1 VERATH
7 QTTRRANER
16 LVLRTIYERG
26 AISRADVAR
35 TTGLTRTTVSDVVDG
50 LIVDGLA
57 EESGVGPST
66 GGKAP
71 ILLSVPD
78 GARHLIGVDVDGE
91 QLRGVVVDLRG
102 QVVRRRT
109 RALNG
114 RDGEAALRDLESL
127 VALLVRGAKRPL
139 LGVGVGT
146 AGVVDASS
154 GVVRW
159 AVGLDWRE
167 LALQERLDRRI
178 GLPVRVMNDSKAAA
192 VAEWTFDR
200 RPGESSMLVIN
211 VADGVGAGIIVRGR
225 LIDGDDGGAG
235 EIGHV
240 RVTDEGA
247 GCRCGSDGCLETV
260 ASLRAV
266 LERARRL
273 AAASRDRHLELE
285 MLTEAGL
292 VRAWRADDPIAREVV
307 SAAAVALGRVIGTV
321 SGTLDVRDVVIVG
334 RMLAFGPA
342 WLDLV
347 RAEARRS
354 SLPLLAERQ
363 RIRAGALGPD
373 VVELGA
379 AAMLMSS
386 ELGLALAA

>member
-16 LVLRTIYERG
+16 LVLRTIYER
-26 AISRADVAR
+26 ASISRADVAR
-35 TTGLTRTTVSDVVDG
+35 ATGLTRTTVSDVVDG
-50 LIVDGLA
+50 LIADALV
-57 EESGVGPST
+57 EESGTGPST

-71 ILLSVPD
+71 ILLAVPD
-78 GARHLIGVDVDGE
+78 GARHLIGVDVDRDR
-91 QLRGVVVDLRG
+91 LRGVVVDLRG
-102 QVVRRRT
+102 RIVRRRT
-109 RALNG
+109 RSLKG
-114 RDGEAALRDLESL
+114 RDGEAALRDLEAL
-127 VALLVRGAKRPL
+127 VGLLVRGAKRPL

-146 AGVVDASS
+146 AGLVDVRS
-154 GVVRW
+154 GIVRW
-159 AVGLDWRE
+159 AVGLDWRD
-167 LALQERLDRRI
+167 LPLKDRLDERI

-200 RPGESSMLVIN
+200 RPDEGSMLVIN

-225 LIDGDDGGAG
+225 LLDGDDGGAG

-240 RVTDEGA
+240 RVTDDGA

-266 LERARRL
+266 MDRARRL
-273 AAASRDRHLELE
+273 AAATHDRELEVE
-285 MLTEAGL
+285 MLTETGL
-292 VRAWRADDPIAREVV
+292 VRAWRGGDPIAREVV
-307 SAAAVALGRVIGTV
+307 SAAAVALGRMIGAVT
-321 SGTLDVRDVVIVG
+321 GALDVRDVVIVG

-342 WLDLV
+342 WLELV

-363 RIRAGALGPD
+363 RIRAGGLGPD

>member
-1 VERATH
+1 
-7 QTTRRANER
+7 
-16 LVLRTIYERG
+16 
-26 AISRADVAR
+26 
-35 TTGLTRTTVSDVVDG
+35 
-50 LIVDGLA
+50 
-57 EESGVGPST
+57 
-66 GGKAP
+66 
-71 ILLSVPD
+71 
-78 GARHLIGVDVDGE
+78 
-91 QLRGVVVDLRG
+91 
-102 QVVRRRT
+102 
-109 RALNG
+109 
-114 RDGEAALRDLESL
+114 
-127 VALLVRGAKRPL
+127 
-139 LGVGVGT
+139 
-146 AGVVDASS
+146 
-154 GVVRW
+154 
-159 AVGLDWRE
+159 
-167 LALQERLDRRI
+167 
-178 GLPVRVMNDSKAAA
+178 MNDSKAAA

-200 RPGESSMLVIN
+200 RPGEGSMLVIN
-211 VADGVGAGIIVRGR
+211 VADGVGAGIIIRGR

-240 RVTDEGA
+240 RVTDDGA

-273 AAASRDRHLELE
+273 AAESRDRELELE

-292 VRAWRADDPIAREVV
+292 VRAWRAGDPIAREVV
-307 SAAAVALGRVIGTV
+307 SAAAVALGRVIGAVT
-321 SGTLDVRDVVIVG
+321 GTLDVRDVVIVG